1 MRVYTLSEPPAYKN
15 VTLMTPIVY
24 AFKSQLQ
31 FYFFLTIQV
40 CARIN
45 KHILVGQGKPN
56 VRQ

>member
-15 VTLMTPIVY
+15 VTMTPIVY

-45 KHILVGQGKPN
+45 KHILVEQGKPN